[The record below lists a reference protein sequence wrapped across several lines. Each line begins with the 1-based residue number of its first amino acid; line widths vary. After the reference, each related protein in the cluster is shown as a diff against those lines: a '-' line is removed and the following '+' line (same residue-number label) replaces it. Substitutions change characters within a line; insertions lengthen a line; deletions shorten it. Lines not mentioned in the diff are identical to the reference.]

1 MRAHALACLWILGLS
16 LPAASDPS
24 DGLSG
29 AEIGALLAEA
39 GIAGV
44 TPPQMR
50 GFPACTHSPHIGPRA
65 GDAAL
70 IEFRCDAPAWHRAL
84 PRAGADTMG
93 RAPRPRDEAKG
104 DGTQSQGVILSQSLR
119 RGTILTEDHLTL
131 GPLPQGAVG
140 QGYAQITDLIG
151 RQLSVNMGRGQ
162 MVLARHLARD
172 YLIHQGQSVAIRAQE
187 AGFSVSMAGEALQ
200 SGQSGEMILVRNLRS
215 GREILARVQ
224 DSSNV
229 IAGANMN

>member
-1 MRAHALACLWILGLS
+1 M
-16 LPAASDPS
+16 
-24 DGLSG
+24 
-29 AEIGALLAEA
+29 
-39 GIAGV
+39 
-44 TPPQMR
+44 
-50 GFPACTHSPHIGPRA
+50 
-65 GDAAL
+65 

-84 PRAGADTMG
+84 PRAGEHTLG
-93 RAPRPRDEAKG
+93 RASRANPATKEAA
-104 DGTQSQGVILSQSLR
+104 DHAQAVHLSQSLR

-131 GPLPQGAVG
+131 GPAPQSGSG
-140 QGYAQITDLIG
+140 QGYAQIEDLIG
-151 RQLSVNMGRGQ
+151 RRLATNMGRGQ

-172 YLIHQGQSVAIRAQE
+172 YIIHQGQSVAIRAQQ